1 MGGGLLQL
9 VAYGAQDAYITGN
22 PHITFWKVM
31 YKRHTNF
38 AMESMRVNFTGSPTY
53 GQRSVVVVNRNADL
67 MFRTYLEVT
76 LPDTRLSALPANTI
90 SGVTA
95 TSTPSLT
102 TSGVYWTTGGRRRLG
117 YLLIQQ
123 VEIEIGGQIMDRHYG
138 EWMYLWESLTSPFDQ
153 SIRLDQMLGQSSA
166 GSYST
171 PSSCGGRPQVMYI
184 PLSFWFCR
192 NPGLALPLIALQY
205 HEVRLN
211 FIFRQATDLVQNIYG
226 YDGNGNPLF
235 WSGGVAQAAQ
245 NLPRFKDAAVYIDYI
260 YLDTDERRRFA
271 QQTHEYLIDQL
282 QYGLQ
287 QSITSQTVRLD
298 LTLNHPVKELVWVFQ
313 DARMLDCSLITNT
326 VSGNNNLGN
335 FGTAFNTQPFQYS
348 DIVNRCRLQLNGQD
362 RFDERYGDY
371 FWKVQPYQHHS
382 GGAFEQH
389 ALTQQPLQGSQP
401 GSMVMMFTLQGTSSA
416 TPVTATAGVQGG
428 TLTLTGGAT
437 YAQYVAAGS
446 PPMNIISATDLTTA
460 GGGGGVSA
468 PGVLVGTYFITL
480 VLDPTSAT
488 ASACKITTKTGG
500 TAAVIGS
507 GNDTLQITAM
517 LEPNQGITDPLAST
531 TPLAGAGYT
540 QNPSYAGTGASASYV
555 PATFNYAQA
564 GYQQTNYGYTQSV
577 NPINMYSFSLAPEEH
592 QPSGSCNFSRIDTT
606 TLVFDTLTGSATGA
620 LSAGQFPSKNYPYLF
635 RLYAVNYNIFR
646 VMSGMGGLA
655 YSN

>member
-38 AMESMRVNFTGSPTY
+38 AMEAMRVNFTGAPMY

-76 LPDTRLSALPANTI
+76 LPDTRL
-90 SGVTA
+90 TA
-95 TSTPSLT
+95 TGASADIL
-102 TSGVYWTTGGRRRLG
+102 WTAGGRRRLG

-123 VEIEIGGQIMDRHYG
+123 VEIEIGGQVMDRHYG
-138 EWMYLWESLTSPFDQ
+138 EWMYLWESLTSGYDQ
-153 SIRLDQMLGQSSA
+153 SVRLDQMLGTSVEGA
-166 GSYST
+166 TST
-171 PSSCGGRPQVMYI
+171 PAGCNGRPTVLYI

-211 FIFRQATDLVQNIYG
+211 FTFRQATDLVQSTGWGSYG
-226 YDGNGNPLF
+226 GLAG
-235 WSGGVAQAAQ
+235 AAAA
-245 NLPRFKDAAVYIDYI
+245 LPRFKDAAVYVDYI

-287 QSITSQTVRLD
+287 QSVTSQTVRLD
-298 LTLNHPVKELVWVFQ
+298 LTLNHPVKELVWVYQ
-313 DARMLDCSLITNT
+313 DARKLDCSASTLTA
-326 VSGNNNLGN
+326 LG
-335 FGTAFNTQPFQYS
+335 AVNTQPFAYD
-348 DIVNRCRLQLNGQD
+348 DIANRCRLQLNGQD

-389 ALTQQPLQGSQP
+389 AYTSLTANTVTGSTA
-401 GSMVMMFTLQGTSSA
+401 GSVYAVFTATTTAGSSSIVLVGA
-416 TPVTATAGVQGG
+416 TPVSAGAIPSSGMVIVSATTATGVVAVLPGTTITYASGTANATGG
-428 TLTLTGGAT
+428 TYTL
-437 YAQYVAAGS
+437 
-446 PPMNIISATDLTTA
+446 
-460 GGGGGVSA
+460 
-468 PGVLVGTYFITL
+468 
-480 VLDPTSAT
+480 
-488 ASACKITTKTGG
+488 G
-500 TAAVIGS
+500 TAAVAGFSGS
-507 GNDTLQITAM
+507 PATVTYYAVYD
-517 LEPNQGITDPLAST
+517 PNNNASTDPFLNPIVSGINTGFLT
-531 TPLAGAGYT
+531 T
-540 QNPSYAGTGASASYV
+540 NPDAVGLVNNV
-555 PATFNYAQA
+555 PSV
-564 GYQQTNYGYTQSV
+564 YGYTRSI
-577 NPINMYSFSLAPEEH
+577 NPINVYSFALAPEEH

-606 TLVFDTLTGSATGA
+606 TLVFDSIVGIDGKSLAAGS
-620 LSAGQFPSKNYPYLF
+620 FPSKNYPYLF
-635 RLYAVNYNIFR
+635 RMYAVNYNIFR